1 MTDLQKIKKCR
12 QRSSAKNSLRK
23 ITEIK
28 QKNSLKLEYFYVILK
43 LFYGLFLKDSFL
55 LFLLLGLF
63 CYHNTSRAQKRF

>member
-43 LFYGLFLKDSFL
+43 LFYGLFFKGFL
-55 LFLLLGLF
+55 FTFFITRFILL
-63 CYHNTSRAQKRF
+63 S